1 MAELRNFK
9 SIAIDVA
16 EGMISINPIFLKH
29 FQGDDVVKLFK
40 AIERRLTEVRAEP
53 FPYGQADPIRKRNLR
68 IQRLHSSMIIIR
80 NHARDKKIVIF

>member
-1 MAELRNFK
+1 
-9 SIAIDVA
+9 
-16 EGMISINPIFLKH
+16 MISINPIFLKH

-40 AIERRLTEVRAEP
+40 AVERRLTEVRAEP

-68 IQRLHSSMIIIR
+68 IQRLHSSMVIIR